1 MIKTLTTEIYNGS
14 LRIIEKI
21 VYSNGKVTKK
31 VIDPVTGLP
40 TEFISK

>member
-1 MIKTLTTEIYNGS
+1 MIKTLTKEVYKGS
-14 LRIIEKI
+14 LKLIEKI